1 MQQAVHHC
9 LTFDILPR
17 FPITSDFS
25 FLLCSNNPLCSL
37 GLVGYCLY
45 PRCPTTIIIIIIIN
59 IIICVSL
66 KICPVLLRNPEYGLL
81 TKYLLG
87 VASGKNKM
95 SA

>member
-9 LTFDILPR
+9 FTFDILPR
-17 FPITSDFS
+17 FPTTSDFS
-25 FLLCSNNPLCSL
+25 FLLCSNNPLCYL

-45 PRCPTTIIIIIIIN
+45 PRCPTTTIIIIIIW
-59 IIICVSL
+59 VSL
-66 KICPVLLRNPEYGLL
+66 KICPVLRNPEYGLL